1 MREIIE
7 KKCLA
12 VCIFPKC
19 CSSLSGPTFPA
30 RILPLVKRRSLIF
43 VPLNLG
49 RHVRLRQVNCSR
61 TFEAGLEK
69 TVWFP
74 LDSLSLSLSG
84 GWLWNPASLLWESL
98 KRLTQ
103 RDHMVGPCGQEL
115 SPHWE
120 SQQQLPDMLVNEPS
134 DESSPW
140 LRLFHLKPQTLWSRD
155 KPSLLCPI

>member
-49 RHVRLRQVNCSR
+49 RHVRLRQVDCSR

-74 LDSLSLSLSG
+74 LDSLSLSLR
-84 GWLWNPASLLWESL
+84 
-98 KRLTQ
+98 RLT
-103 RDHMVGPCGQEL
+103 L
-115 SPHWE
+115 
-120 SQQQLPDMLVNEPS
+120 
-134 DESSPW
+134 ESSQ
-140 LRLFHLKPQTLWSRD
+140 LAVRKPKASHTERPHGGTMWTGAEPPLGEPAATSRHA
-155 KPSLLCPI
+155 SERAFR